1 MPQGENVT
9 ATASASAPANEI
21 PDVPENEVPDVPEN
35 EIPHVPA
42 HEIPTGPAEYAEPT
56 GPTRQPETGV
66 APDTLLKRIESKFPR
81 GLIIRLIAYLF
92 VGHLFAFFVYLLFVL
107 GAENQ

>member
-1 MPQGENVT
+1 MSQSQPHSQAQAPSHTQPQSEGENVPHVT
-9 ATASASAPANEI
+9 ENTGRTENTAPAE
-21 PDVPENEVPDVPEN
+21 
-35 EIPHVPA
+35 A
-42 HEIPTGPAEYAEPT
+42 GAEPDGT
-56 GPTRQPETGV
+56 V
-66 APDTLLKRIESKFPR
+66 APDGASVPTLMSRIESKFPR

>member
-1 MPQGENVT
+1 MSQSQPHSQAQAPSHTQPQSEGENV
-9 ATASASAPANEI
+9 
-21 PDVPENEVPDVPEN
+21 
-35 EIPHVPA
+35 PHVTENTGRTENA
-42 HEIPTGPAEYAEPT
+42 APTEAGAAT
-56 GPTRQPETGV
+56 DSTV
-66 APDTLLKRIESKFPR
+66 APDGASVPTLISRIESKFPR

>member
-1 MPQGENVT
+1 MSQPQPPSQSQAQSQIQSQSEGENVPHVTGNT
-9 ATASASAPANEI
+9 ARTESAAPAEVTASVESPAPAES
-21 PDVPENEVPDVPEN
+21 
-35 EIPHVPA
+35 A
-42 HEIPTGPAEYAEPT
+42 APAE
-56 GPTRQPETGV
+56 V
-66 APDTLLKRIESKFPR
+66 APAPTLIGRIESKFPR

>member
-1 MPQGENVT
+1 MSQGENVT
-9 ATASASAPANEI
+9 ATAHEAPGVPANDAPAAG
-21 PDVPENEVPDVPEN
+21 
-35 EIPHVPA
+35 PA
-42 HEIPTGPAEYAEPT
+42 DRTGSVERTGPVDGT
-56 GPTRQPETGV
+56 GPVERPGPADAQETGS
-66 APDTLLKRIESKFPR
+66 APDTLLKRFESKFPR

>member
-1 MPQGENVT
+1 MSQGENVT
-9 ATASASAPANEI
+9 ATAHEAPGVPANDAPAAGPVDGTGSVER
-21 PDVPENEVPDVPEN
+21 P
-35 EIPHVPA
+35 
-42 HEIPTGPAEYAEPT
+42 GPADAQEI
-56 GPTRQPETGV
+56 GS
-66 APDTLLKRIESKFPR
+66 APDTLLKRFESKFPR

>member
-1 MPQGENVT
+1 MSQSQPHSQAQAPSHTQPQSEGENV
-9 ATASASAPANEI
+9 
-21 PDVPENEVPDVPEN
+21 
-35 EIPHVPA
+35 PHVTENTGRTENTA
-42 HEIPTGPAEYAEPT
+42 PTEAGAEPDGT
-56 GPTRQPETGV
+56 V
-66 APDTLLKRIESKFPR
+66 APDGASVPTLMSRIESKFPR